1 MNYLKRF
8 GQGCTVIPLVIL
20 CPLRSAQAETL
31 SPLTARGYTLLPA
44 PQKVTLGPRDF
55 PLADGWQ
62 LVIASGI
69 DAGEVAVE
77 SLKEQ
82 LAERFHLTLAVN
94 KAVRS
99 QSGVIRISIA
109 PGSVTIGDAT
119 DRNKPGLA
127 EQAYHLSLKSQEIAL
142 TANNAVGLFYGV
154 QTLAQL
160 VRRQDAQWLL
170 PEAEITDWP
179 NLEMRIIYW
188 DDAHHLEPLSVLK
201 QAVY

>member
-8 GQGCTVIPLVIL
+8 GQGCAVISLVIL
-20 CPLRSAQAETL
+20 FSLPSMQAETL
-31 SPLTARGYTLLPA
+31 SPLARRGYTLLPA

-188 DDAHHLEPLSVLK
+188 DDAHHL
-201 QAVY
+201 